1 MWRGAKKEVPK
12 KTVVFLRHFY
22 AEIIPRNPPSGQ
34 VVFIAQKTTVFFGN
48 EYSTHRGDEMNTL
61 RKIFMVVICAVLTAN
76 TAMAKWKEDIGY
88 KEECLRYKDGASLK
102 SVQYYFCGDDD
113 QNSCR
118 GKGWTRTMKPKK
130 WVPKGTSV
138 TTPLNDVY
146 WCCGG
151 DDSTYGKFKKGAKR
165 YTSASK
171 TIPVGGGTCTY
182 TYNTDLCEENNDE
195 GTPCTVPDTC
205 PDGQIVRNEKC
216 TAPCPSS
223 QGYESATSN
232 TCVSCTGDAQG
243 VNSNGICVKC
253 NSGQKWNGTRCE
265 APKEE
270 ICSSGQVWDSGTKAC
285 KDKPQEEESAS
296 EETESSDESGTETA
310 QCQSPEYLSPK
321 SGKCVSK
328 SAAKQYSRDMFD
340 SCYACPTDTRFKR
353 CLDFFRNPPTK
364 LKESDKKVLVSC
376 NIDPAEYD
384 SDAAGK
390 SKFRLI
396 DKLGKLGG
404 KGKTSSV
411 PAKGKPENS
420 LQESAY
426 RDNVGTAVDYEF

>member
-1 MWRGAKKEVPK
+1 MPRWMWRGAKKEVPK

-48 EYSTHRGDEMNTL
+48 EHDAHRGDEMNTL

-76 TAMAKWKEDIGY
+76 AAMAASWTVGKNNECYRKGAGWY
-88 KEECLRYKDGASLK
+88 KNVKYYYCGKQTKSCAGLAQTAGMQHEFFYESEANNHFTRDG
-102 SVQYYFCGDDD
+102 
-113 QNSCR
+113 
-118 GKGWTRTMKPKK
+118 
-130 WVPKGTSV
+130 
-138 TTPLNDVY
+138 TTY

-151 DDSTYGKFKKGAKR
+151 TRDKAGEFKTGDKR
-165 YTSASK
+165 YTTEEKEKS
-171 TIPVGGGTCTY
+171 VGGGTCKY
-182 TYNTDLCEENNDE
+182 TVTTDICGPVTGEE
-195 GTPCTVPDTC
+195 CMVPTEC
-205 PDGQIVRNEKC
+205 P
-216 TAPCPSS
+216 
-223 QGYESATSN
+223 
-232 TCVSCTGDAQG
+232 
-243 VNSNGICVKC
+243 
-253 NSGQKWNGTRCE
+253 
-265 APKEE
+265 
-270 ICSSGQVWDSGTKAC
+270 SGQVVRDGKCVACSGEDKGVDASGNCKTCASGQIWDSGTKAC

-420 LQESAY
+420 LQQSAY

>member
-1 MWRGAKKEVPK
+1 MWRGAKKEAPK

-48 EYSTHRGDEMNTL
+48 EHDAHRGDEMNTL

-76 TAMAKWKEDIGY
+76 TAMAITTGY
-88 KEECLRYKDGASLK
+88 KDECFRTKDGSGASN
-102 SVQYYFCGDDD
+102 VHYWNCGKQTAD
-113 QNSCR
+113 SCR
-118 GKGWTRTMKPKK
+118 GLVRTKSMKKHDYYHGK
-130 WVPKGTSV
+130 SLTLDGVTYICCHGSTSV
-138 TTPLNDVY
+138 QGKWIKGPQQK
-146 WCCGG
+146 
-151 DDSTYGKFKKGAKR
+151 TY
-165 YTSASK
+165 YDK
-171 TIPVGGGTCTY
+171 TIEVGSGGGTCTY
-182 TYNTDLCEENNDE
+182 KITHDICDDADT
-195 GTPCTVPDTC
+195 GTPCTVPD
-205 PDGQIVRNEKC
+205 K
-216 TAPCPSS
+216 CPSGKILRNNDCATLCPS
-223 QGYESATSN
+223 GQGFQSTTSN
-232 TCVSCTGDAQG
+232 TCIACSGTDRGVDTNKVCVVCTG
-243 VNSNGICVKC
+243 
-253 NSGQKWNGTRCE
+253 GQKWNGTRCE

-270 ICSSGQVWDSGTKAC
+270 TCSSGQVWDSGTKAC

-296 EETESSDESGTETA
+296 EETEHESEPETTECKST
-310 QCQSPEYLSPK
+310 EYLSPK

-328 SAAKQYSRDMFD
+328 SAAKQYSHDMFD

-420 LQESAY
+420 LQQSAY